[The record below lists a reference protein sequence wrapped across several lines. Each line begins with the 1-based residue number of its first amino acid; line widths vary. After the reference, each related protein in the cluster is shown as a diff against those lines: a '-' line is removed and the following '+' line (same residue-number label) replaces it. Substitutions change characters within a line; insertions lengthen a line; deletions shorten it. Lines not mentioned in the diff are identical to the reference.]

1 MAEKSLAR
9 CLVLLAVAVSIGS
22 AACGGRNRPKPPPAP
37 PPAAQRFTSTAYCRG
52 TTTANGT
59 RVRRGI
65 VAADPKVLPL
75 GSVIRIRGL
84 AGGLD
89 GDYVVA
95 DTGPKVRGRQIDIYM
110 DDCRRAVRFGRQRVE
125 VTLLRRT

>member
-1 MAEKSLAR
+1 MQPKETVRDDRQYLA
-9 CLVLLAVAVSIGS
+9 LSTYGLL
-22 AACGGRNRPKPPPAP
+22 NDP
-37 PPAAQRFTSTAYCRG
+37 AQRFTSTAYCRG
-52 TTTANGT
+52 TTTADGT